1 MSSIMRKQVDLVNH
15 KSNLAA
21 EVVEAVHT
29 VMHLFRARQFRAL
42 KEGVQDLSHMEA
54 KVLGFFTAHPGA
66 TQSELVQHSGRDKGQ
81 IARLIAGLRERGL
94 LDASADAS
102 DRRSVRLEVSATGKA
117 QQAAVRKQ
125 AQLVSAQ
132 ALQGLDEA
140 ERQQLLSLLS
150 RVRGNLE
157 REGDAP

>member
-1 MSSIMRKQVDLVNH
+1 MRKQVDLVNN
-15 KSNLAA
+15 KASLAD

-42 KEGVQDLSHMEA
+42 KEGAQDLSHMEA

-94 LDASADAS
+94 LEASADAS
-102 DRRSVRLEVSATGKA
+102 DRRSVRLEVSAAGKA
-117 QQAAVRKQ
+117 QQAAVRRQAKQ
-125 AQLVSAQ
+125 VSAQ
-132 ALQGLDEA
+132 ALEGLDET
-140 ERQQLLSLLS
+140 ERRQLLDLLS

-157 REGDAP
+157 AAGDDS